1 MTLPHDAHV
10 GKVAGSRGIP
20 GLRWWIVSL
29 IFLITCINYIDRSS
43 IGLLVTRFGPEI
55 GVTTRQYGFVSSLL
69 LLAYTISQSV
79 SGRLYDRFGARI
91 GFSVSVSV
99 WCVAAMAHA
108 FLTGIVSFAICSFFL
123 GLGEAGNWP
132 GAAKVIAEWFPQKER
147 AIGMAIFNGGAS
159 MGGVIAFPLVAGLL
173 EPHFGWRR
181 TFLIVG
187 SAGFVWLAAWLAVY
201 RPLFQHPRLTRE
213 ERNYI
218 VEGQPDYKGNTD
230 SNSDFI
236 AAPPLSPRA
245 LLALRQ
251 TWGILL
257 ARFCVDPV
265 WWLYML
271 WLPTYLKEVRHFS
284 LKDVGAS
291 GWLPYLAAA
300 AGALFGGWAAGRLI
314 HAGLSVNAARKTV
327 VTVAACMM
335 PFGILAARAHSAHT
349 ALACIT
355 VVLFGFQMW
364 ISNVQTLPSD
374 FFSQSSVGAVAG
386 MGGTAAG
393 IASLLFNLATAPLA
407 RHFGYGFVL
416 TIAGLLAPIGLLLLF
431 VVGGDIHRLT
441 LPATHAEPLP
451 A

>member
-1 MTLPHDAHV
+1 MTLTHDADV
-10 GKVAGSRGIP
+10 GKVAGNRGLR
-20 GLRWWIVSL
+20 GLRWWIVAL
-29 IFLITCINYIDRSS
+29 IFLVTCINYIDRSS
-43 IGLLVTRFGPEI
+43 IGLLVTRFGPDI
-55 GVTTRQYGFVSSLL
+55 HVTARQYGFVSSLL

-91 GFSVSVSV
+91 GFSVSIMV

-108 FLTGIVSFAICSFFL
+108 FIAGIVSFAICSFFL

-147 AIGMAIFNGGAS
+147 AIAMAIFNGGAS
-159 MGGVIAFPLVAGLL
+159 MGGVIAFPLVAGFL

-181 TFLIVG
+181 TFLIIG
-187 SAGFVWLAAWLAVY
+187 SVGFVWLAAWLAVY

-213 ERNYI
+213 ERTYI
-218 VEGQPDYKGNTD
+218 CEGQPK
-230 SNSDFI
+230 SDVVN
-236 AAPPLSPRA
+236 AQSLSPRV
-245 LLALRQ
+245 LLSMRQ

-314 HAGLSVNAARKTV
+314 RSGMSINAARKTV
-327 VTVAACMM
+327 VSIAACMM
-335 PFGILAARAHSAHT
+335 PFGILAARAHSAHM

-364 ISNVQTLPSD
+364 ISNIQTLPSD
-374 FFSQSSVGAVAG
+374 FFSQASVGAVAG

-393 IASLLFNLATAPLA
+393 IASLLFNLSTAPLA

-416 TIAGLLAPIGLLLLF
+416 TVAGLMAPIGLLLLF
-431 VVGGDIHRLT
+431 VVGGDIHRLPVPET
-441 LPATHAEPLP
+441 RVEPLP